1 MQIDHSGIIKGA
13 EHAAGYAEDLR
24 IVAIDNDHIS
34 LKQIGDLITQMD
46 GVKYQRGFLDVLDGI
61 AYIKEQRVDLVF
73 IAISMYSDQG
83 IIVARQLEE
92 MNPPPAIAFVT
103 WRRDYSYDAWRTN
116 AVDYIL
122 KPVKIEDLVRTVGRA
137 RYYKLFKEIEER
149 KNVSK
154 KQIVMKC
161 FPSFDVFVDGEIVE
175 FTYAK
180 VKELLAFLV
189 YQQGN
194 WCTIDQI
201 VFSVLEKQTEKSGKQ
216 YYRTLMHRLKNVLER
231 YGIQFILETG
241 YGRARIK
248 SLHFTC
254 EYYEYLKGK
263 RDLFQ
268 GTFMGTY
275 LWAEDANAF
284 MTRESN
290 RVVE

>member
-1 MQIDHSGIIKGA
+1 MLIDHSGIIKGA

-24 IVAIDNDHIS
+24 IVAIDNDPIS

-175 FTYAK
+175 FNAK

-201 VFSVLEKQTEKSGKQ
+201 VFSVLEKQTEKSGIQ